1 MIWGYNHYGAFMNK
15 PTLVEAN
22 IFLEKLR
29 AQASFLQ
36 DPAIIDA
43 VAFIERMIGANEKQ
57 YYNRAISSE
66 MELPPQPTR
75 IKQAA

>member
-1 MIWGYNHYGAFMNK
+1 MNI
-15 PTLVEAN
+15 PTPAEAN

-43 VAFIERMIGANEKQ
+43 VAFIERMIGANEQ
-57 YYNRAISSE
+57 QHYNRAISSE
-66 MELPPQPTR
+66 MELQPQSTR
-75 IKQAA
+75 TKQAA